1 MTDFDFAGF
10 LDTDNQKDFA
20 LSLRS
25 TLESYAKE
33 NEISLILRKEQLLL
47 GESGLDITKEILD
60 LFNKS

>member
-1 MTDFDFAGF
+1 MLDFRKKSK
-10 LDTDNQKDFA
+10 NDFA

-25 TLESYAKE
+25 TLENYAKE
-33 NEISLILRKEQLLL
+33 HEISLILRKEQLLL